1 MLQPVPTVVISVL
14 FSLIV
19 ISFWLWMF
27 IAMIQNDELDPNAKT
42 YWTLGVIFLSIVA
55 AGLYYLNVYRQRR

>member
-1 MLQPVPTVVISVL
+1 MLQPVPSVVISLV
-14 FSLIV
+14 FSLVV

-42 YWTLGVIFLSIVA
+42 YWTLGFIFLSIVA
-55 AGLYYLNVYRQRR
+55 AGLYYLNIYRRRT

>member
-42 YWTLGVIFLSIVA
+42 YWTLGFIFLSIVA